1 MFRGFHVED
10 DVMRMHTLCL
20 SGLIWSALAMAVG
33 VAAERSM
40 EQISQEEVRA
50 AVRATVEQNM
60 QANGGVFAF
69 KDNRTGEDL
78 QLAFED
84 IRLVRSIHGYGFFP
98 NVLFHAKDMPE
109 KQYALDFWLKPKGE
123 GLELMDIRIQKGP
136 KKEGNTW
143 TMVTRLPV
151 AWWRIPTS
159 EHPGETEEKRAWEV
173 MSAIHEYI
181 AQKRREHNGIYQLA
195 GDQTGEELAL
205 EFVEMHQPIRKLQQD
220 GRYFA
225 CTDFRRQG
233 SQDEY
238 YDIDFWLD
246 DKSGKVTVGEVR
258 VHKVPQQEAG
268 VWVQI
273 PCYNFDGLNYEEVK

>member
-1 MFRGFHVED
+1 
-10 DVMRMHTLCL
+10 MHTLCL
-20 SGLIWSALAMAVG
+20 SGLIWSVLAISVG
-33 VAAERSM
+33 TADGRSM
-40 EQISQEEVRA
+40 DQISQEEVRT
-50 AVRATVEQNM
+50 AVRAIVEQQM
-60 QANGGVFAF
+60 QAHGGVFVFRDSRAG
-69 KDNRTGEDL
+69 KDL
-78 QLAFED
+78 QLVFED

-123 GLELMDIRIQKGP
+123 GLELMDMRIQKAP

-143 TMVTRLPV
+143 TMVTRMPV
-151 AWWRIPTS
+151 AWWWIPAS

-173 MSAIHEYI
+173 MSAIHEHI
-181 AQKRREHNGIYQLA
+181 AKERHEHNGIYQLT
-195 GDQTGEELAL
+195 DDKSGEALAL
-205 EFVEMHQPIRKLQQD
+205 EFVEIHQPVRKLQQD

-258 VHKVPQQEAG
+258 IHKVPQQEAG
-268 VWVQI
+268 VWMQI
-273 PCYNFDGLNYEEVK
+273 PRYNFDSLNYEEVK